1 MASQLSKKAA
11 LPLAKILATCRNN
24 VSNSGPWSF
33 LYWFD
38 VEKTI
43 LRLSFYANRN
53 SHIDRVDL
61 YPESTTEL
69 TCARLW
75 VNVIY
80 YMEGHIYITEVTLL
94 PFSLGLHVNLSPP
107 WQNGPHFA
115 DDIFKCIILNEK
127 FCILIRISLKF
138 VPMGPIDNKS
148 ALVQLNS
155 LTPNK
160 PLPETMLTQFTNSY
174 ISDTRRKWVNASLC
188 MLTHWGRVTHIC
200 VGNLTTIGSD
210 NGLSP
215 GRRQAII

>member
-1 MASQLSKKAA
+1 MRSIFIPNRPESWHLHDCGWMWYITWRGTY
-11 LPLAKILATCRNN
+11 IL
-24 VSNSGPWSF
+24 
-33 LYWFD
+33 
-38 VEKTI
+38 
-43 LRLSFYANRN
+43 LRLRCYLS
-53 SHIDRVDL
+53 
-61 YPESTTEL
+61 
-69 TCARLW
+69 LW
-75 VNVIY
+75 
-80 YMEGHIYITEVTLL
+80 G
-94 PFSLGLHVNLSPP
+94 PP
-107 WQNGPHFA
+107 WQNGPHFT

-160 PLPETMLTQFTNSY
+160 SLPEPMLTQFTNPY
-174 ISDTRRKWVNASLC
+174 ISGPRRRWVNASLC
-188 MLTHWGRVTHIC
+188 MLTHWGRVTYIC